1 MQSGVSVPGFPPITD
16 AGRAIIAAADASAQA
31 ALLGIGTTFVN
42 GGSATTV
49 ANLIANFPPSAPYN
63 GLYARVTDLYG
74 SVDDIM
80 RCRWDGTNYRWVPQ
94 REAFSGTTA
103 ATSGAVSITP
113 LVTPPTL
120 RATGTLLGNVTF
132 SAVTTNAYIGQ
143 RQRIYMQGV
152 LGLFTATITG
162 LIGSN
167 LTLLGN
173 TYKDIEYG
181 PTGWFG
187 A

>member
-1 MQSGVSVPGFPPITD
+1 MSLHSGYNPGATAAGLALIRATD
-16 AGRAIIAAADASAQA
+16 TAAQKQ
-31 ALLGIGTTFVN
+31 LLGITANYVSPTTM
-42 GGSATTV
+42 TV
-49 ANLIANFPPSAPYN
+49 AELITNYPPAANVM
-63 GLYARVTDLYG
+63 GLYARVSDLYG

-80 RCRWDGTNYRWVPQ
+80 R
-94 REAFSGTTA
+94 
-103 ATSGAVSITP
+103 TP
-113 LVTPPTL
+113 LVTAPTL
-120 RATGTLLGNVTF
+120 RATGTLLGNLSF
-132 SAVTTNAYIGQ
+132 SMASTNAYIGQ

-152 LGLFTATITG
+152 LGIFAASITG

-173 TYKDIEYG
+173 TYKDVEYG